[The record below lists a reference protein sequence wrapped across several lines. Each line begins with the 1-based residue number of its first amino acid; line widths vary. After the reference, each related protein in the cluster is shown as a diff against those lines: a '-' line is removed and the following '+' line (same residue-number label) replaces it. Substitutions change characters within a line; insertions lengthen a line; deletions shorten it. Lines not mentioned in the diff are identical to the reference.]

1 MSHSPNVDDVA
12 SHEHEERHPVDL
24 LAEDFSERLR
34 RGEHPSIEQYAGSHP
49 EHAEL
54 IRAIFPSLA
63 LVERVSDRESDSK
76 LSSSIP
82 VSRPRHPAYGDFEIV
97 RQLGMGGMGVV
108 YKAIQRSL
116 QRHVALKV
124 IHESASAKP
133 QHRLRFKREA
143 ESAASLHHTHIV
155 PIYGIGEDHGLQYY
169 AMQLIHGVTLQDVV
183 EALRLRTTSSP
194 HHPNHASNQ
203 ASPRESGPSR
213 AARASTHGLSQ
224 ASESNAPR
232 DFSVDA
238 AGRHSRNPTT
248 ATVGTHSAQAV
259 HSQALELDT
268 NQCRTRSG
276 HAAKRLLEPP
286 SADTLS
292 TFPSSTFPSASHR
305 PSGPTSDAQ
314 ASASTTAG
322 SVPQATSAPP
332 ASRVPPPT
340 SRVAAIG
347 EPSRTGVV
355 PPQPPVTTQAVPFA
369 ATAESSQM
377 STVLDEPSDSSELDW
392 SIASLPKHYYRNIA
406 RLMAKIANALDYAHQ
421 SGVLHRDIKPANLMI
436 DHEGTVWVT
445 DFGLA
450 RREDMDEATQTGEVL
465 GTLRYMAPEQLRGGG
480 DYRTDIYSLG
490 LTLYELLTLEVAIAS
505 PKARLLDPQRH
516 SSLSFSSASAK
527 SIPRDLQTIV
537 LKACAYAPQD
547 RYQRARDMESDLLR
561 FLEDRPISARPVGPV
576 EAVFLWGRRNPAVA
590 TLTASTCGLFLIL
603 ASMLA
608 IWNRQQQKSIQRIS
622 QEFNRAELNLANK
635 TQALERVEREQRRA
649 ELNMEL
655 AMQAFDSITTNI
667 AARGNAVHHMSGL
680 EDDLEIASYA
690 DATLSEADVALLQS
704 LQAFFDRFAEENSTD
719 LRIESAIARRRVGEI
734 QHKIGKLDDAIPSLT
749 RSIED
754 FHRWRQQNP
763 SPSDVD
769 LSRCLQAD
777 LKARQELIIVYSKQ
791 GLAPKAIALYQDS
804 RKLVNQFPV
813 FRDTLEG
820 KFELVQLISSMSSLG
835 SRFSNDRR
843 RKPPAFP
850 LQRVGPVPNDPISPV
865 QLARLKR
872 EMELNT
878 EALQL
883 LEELV
888 RAKPETEAFQLS
900 LARAHRDRVR
910 SLRNWNDIPA
920 ADDSLS
926 TSIQIVETLLTSQ
939 PDSTFYK
946 YELADVLGT
955 PIAFREIDAVRCDRA
970 LKLCVE
976 VLDQQPKAAEI
987 MALRASLLARSASL
1001 TTPGGGRVDAALEK
1015 LHLSI
1020 EIQRELT
1027 ERYPNVPIYAMALIQ
1042 THLQT
1047 AELYIQ
1053 ARRPEKARQVLME
1066 ASQIAEPLQRRG
1078 VAPAFTKSVLERL
1091 RDRKAMLEN
1100 RLESNKP

>member
-1 MSHSPNVDDVA
+1 MSQPPYIDEVA
-12 SHEHEERHPVDL
+12 SHDDEERHPVDL

-34 RGEHPSIEQYAGSHP
+34 RGEHPSIEEYAGSHP
-49 EHAEL
+49 EHAEV

-63 LVERVSDRESDSK
+63 LVERVSDRASDSQS
-76 LSSSIP
+76 LSRIS
-82 VSRPRHPAYGDFEIV
+82 VSKPRHDAYGDFEIV

-108 YKAIQRSL
+108 YEAIQRSL

-124 IHESASAKP
+124 IHESASAKA

-183 EALRLRTTSSP
+183 EALRIHTTSSP

-203 ASPRESGPSR
+203 PSPQESCPSR
-213 AARASTHGLSQ
+213 AARASTHGW
-224 ASESNAPR
+224 SEAAKSNAPR

-238 AGRHSRNPTT
+238 VRTHSRNPNT
-248 ATVGTHSAQAV
+248 AAAGTHSAQGG
-259 HSQALELDT
+259 HFQALVLDS
-268 NQCRTRSG
+268 NRCRTQSG
-276 HAAKRLLEPP
+276 SAAKRLLEPP
-286 SADTLS
+286 SVDTFS
-292 TFPSSTFPSASHR
+292 SFPSGNHR
-305 PSGPTSDAQ
+305 PSGPSSDARA
-314 ASASTTAG
+314 ASVATTGG
-322 SVPQATSAPP
+322 SFLQATPPPP
-332 ASRVPPPT
+332 AAQVPPPQNREVSIREPGRT
-340 SRVAAIG
+340 EVA
-347 EPSRTGVV
+347 
-355 PPQPPVTTQAVPFA
+355 PPNSQVTTQAVPFV
-369 ATAESSQM
+369 ATAMASQM
-377 STVLDEPSDSSELDW
+377 SAALDEHPDSSELDW

-406 RLMAKIANALDYAHQ
+406 RLIAKIANALDYAHQ
-421 SGVLHRDIKPANLMI
+421 SGVLHRDIKPSNLML

-450 RREDMDEATQTGEVL
+450 RREDMDEATQAGEVL
-465 GTLRYMAPEQLRGGG
+465 GTLRYMAPEQLRGVG
-480 DYRTDIYSLG
+480 DSRVDIYSLG
-490 LTLYELLTLEVAIAS
+490 LTLYELLTLEVAIVS

-516 SSLSFSSASAK
+516 SSLTFSSESAK

-537 LKACAYAPQD
+537 LKACAYHPQD

-576 EAVFLWGRRNPAVA
+576 EAVFRWGRRNPAVA

-667 AARGNAVHHMSGL
+667 AARGNAVHHVSGL

-690 DATLSEADVALLQS
+690 DATLSQADVALLQS

-734 QHKIGKLDDAIPSLT
+734 QHKIGQLDDAIPSLT
-749 RSIED
+749 RSIAD
-754 FHRWRQQNP
+754 FNRWRHQNP
-763 SPSDVD
+763 SSSDID

-777 LKARQELIIVYSKQ
+777 LRARQELITVYSKQ

-804 RKLVNQFPV
+804 RKLVNQFPA

-820 KFELVQLISSMSSLG
+820 KFEWVQLISSLSSLG
-835 SRFSNDRR
+835 SRFANDRR

-850 LQRVGPVPNDPISPV
+850 SQRVGPVPNDPIPPV

-872 EMELNT
+872 EMELNA

-910 SLRNWNDIPA
+910 SLRNWNEIQA

-926 TSIQIVETLLTSQ
+926 TSIQIVETLLASQ

-946 YELADVLGT
+946 YELAAVLGT

-970 LKLCVE
+970 LKLCEE
-976 VLDQQPKAAEI
+976 VLEQQPKAAEI
-987 MALRASLLARSASL
+987 MALRASLLARSAGL
-1001 TTPGGGRVDAALEK
+1001 ITPGGGRIDAALEK
-1015 LHLSI
+1015 LHLAI
-1020 EIQRELT
+1020 GIQRELT

-1047 AELYIQ
+1047 AEVCIQ
-1053 ARRPEKARQVLME
+1053 ARRPEKARQLLTE

-1078 VAPAFTKSVLERL
+1078 VAPAFTHSVLERL

-1100 RLESNKP
+1100 RLENNKP